1 MLTTITGL
9 LLFGA
14 LVCSVGTLAG
24 KVPAGLAP
32 LLLSI
37 AGLLSYLPAA

>member
-14 LVCSVGTLAG
+14 LIASIGSLMG
-24 KVPAGLAP
+24 KVPAGVAP

-37 AGLLSYLPAA
+37 AGLLHYLPV